1 MGGFARVGR
10 LIARAP
16 RLVVVLAVVGTLGFY
31 ALATIGVNGEGLFQR
46 VTTGPPLV
54 DGSDSWEVYEAFER
68 TSDSSVGP
76 GVTSYV
82 MNVAMDDA
90 AVASAVEEAS
100 ARIAE
105 IDGVTMVSSPFGA
118 VPGPAF
124 DPAAASSARGDG
136 DTDPAAQAAALVDA
150 DGTGFLIDV
159 GFTSFGD
166 EDPLETHQ
174 DVAAIVADG
183 VDEMRASNPDVTVAT
198 SSNPLVF
205 EDFTGQ
211 LEDDLL
217 TGEMIALPAALVV
230 MVFVFGGFLA
240 AATPL
245 TGAIASIAGGLAVLY
260 GFSFLLDLDQSAVNV
275 VSVLGIGLSI
285 DYGLLIVSRFREE
298 LHRIGGDPREAR
310 DKAIELTMATAG
322 RTVTFSGIVVAI
334 SVGGL
339 LLFDPVIMEG
349 IGGAAVGV
357 VTTAMVAALT
367 IVPAVLY
374 LLAPRIAKPGLLARV
389 PGFRRI
395 LVTTSNVDREEGA
408 FSRLAAWGQRRPWLV
423 VIASVGLL
431 LALASPVLGITL
443 RNSDIEALPADN
455 ERREFVTAFR
465 EGFPDLGEPAIWIH
479 TLSDAGELD
488 GYLDQV
494 AAVDGVRAID
504 APLVQGGETFIG
516 VRLDVT
522 DPSGPE
528 AVAAVEDIRALEA
541 PVEVHVGGVAAT
553 QIDFLDAII
562 EGALLAGALVV
573 VATLVLLFLMTGS
586 LLVPVKTLLI
596 NSLSL
601 AATLGVVTW
610 IFGEGHLE
618 GTLGFSSTG
627 GIETYVAVIIAA
639 FGFGLAMDYEVF
651 LLARV
656 KEYVDAGEDND
667 AAVRKGLQRSGRII
681 TSAAAVIVL
690 VFLGFA
696 LGELLMIKE
705 VGVGL
710 AFAVLL
716 DATVVRMFL
725 VPATM
730 TLLGDWNWWA
740 PGPLR
745 RLHARIGVRH

>member
-16 RLVVVLAVVGTLGFY
+16 RLVVVLAVVGTLGLY
-31 ALATIGVNGEGLFQR
+31 ALATVGVNGDGLFQR

-54 DGSDSWEVYEAFER
+54 EGSDSWAVYEAQLR
-68 TSDSSVGP
+68 TAPADQGP
-76 GVTSYV
+76 PVTSYV
-82 MNVAMDDA
+82 RHVSMDDA
-90 AVASAVEEAS
+90 AVAQGVADAA
-100 ARIAE
+100 ARIAR
-105 IDGVTMVSSPFGA
+105 IDRVVTVASPFGV

-124 DPAAASSARGDG
+124 DAAAAGASSSG
-136 DTDPAAQAAALVDA
+136 TDAQAQAKALVDK
-150 DGTGFLIDV
+150 DGTGFLIQV
-159 GFTSFGD
+159 SFADFGSV
-166 EDPLETHQ
+166 DPLATHQ
-174 DVAAIVADG
+174 EVARIVAAAV
-183 VDEMRASNPDVTVAT
+183 EQMRPSNPDVVVDT

-205 EDFTGQ
+205 NDFTGQ
-211 LEDDLL
+211 LEHDLR
-217 TGEMIALPAALVV
+217 TGEMIALPAALLV

-260 GFSFLLDLDQSAVNV
+260 GFSYLLDLDQSAVNV
-275 VSVLGIGLSI
+275 VTVLGIGLSI

-298 LHRIGGDPREAR
+298 LHRLGGDPRETR
-310 DKAIELTMATAG
+310 DRAIESTMATAG
-322 RTVTFSGIVVAI
+322 RTVTFSALIVTIA
-334 SVGGL
+334 VGGL
-339 LLFDPVIMEG
+339 LLFKPVIMKG
-349 IGGAAVGV
+349 MGGAAVGV
-357 VTTAMVAALT
+357 VLTAMVAALT

-374 LLAPRIAKPGLLARV
+374 LLAPRITGPSVLSRV
-389 PGFRRI
+389 PGLRRI
-395 LVTTSNVDREEGA
+395 IAATSNVDRDEGA
-408 FSRLAAWGQRRPWLV
+408 FSRLAGWGQRRPWLV
-423 VIASVGLL
+423 VTGATLL
-431 LALASPVLGITL
+431 LLVLASPVLQIQL
-443 RNSDIEALPADN
+443 RNSDIEALPPGN
-455 ERREFVTAFR
+455 ERRDFVEAFR
-465 EGFPDLGEPAIWIH
+465 VGFPDLGEAPITIH
-479 TLSDAGELD
+479 TLADPSALTA
-488 GYLDQV
+488 YLEKV
-494 AAVDGVRAID
+494 AAVSGVRKID
-504 APLVQGGETFIG
+504 APETLDGEAFVG
-516 VRLDVT
+516 VRLDAP
-522 DPSGPE
+522 DPSGP
-528 AVAAVEDIRALEA
+528 AAVQAVKDIRALPK
-541 PVEVHVGGVAAT
+541 PVALEVGGVAAT
-553 QIDFLDAII
+553 QIDFLAAII

-586 LLVPVKTLLI
+586 LLVPLKTLVI

-601 AATLGVVTW
+601 LATLGVVTW

-618 GTLGFSSTG
+618 GTLGFTSTG

-651 LLARV
+651 LLSRV
-656 KEYVDAGEDND
+656 KEYVDAGEPND

-681 TSAAAVIVL
+681 TSAAAVVVL

-696 LGELLMIKE
+696 LGDLLMIKE

-745 RLHARIGVRH
+745 RLHERMGLHH